1 MWLAGASLTG
11 MRTKALPVRI
21 PLEMVARIDKLRGL
35 VPRET
40 YIREHLLE
48 QAIQREE
55 RKAGK

>member
-1 MWLAGASLTG
+1 ME
-11 MRTKALPVRI
+11 RTKTLPVRI

-40 YIREHLLE
+40 YVREHLLE
-48 QAIQREE
+48 PAIRREE